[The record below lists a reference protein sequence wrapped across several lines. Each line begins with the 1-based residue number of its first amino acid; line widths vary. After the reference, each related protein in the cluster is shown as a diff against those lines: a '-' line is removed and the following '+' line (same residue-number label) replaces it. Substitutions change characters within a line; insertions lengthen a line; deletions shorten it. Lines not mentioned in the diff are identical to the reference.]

1 MTKIDARGRKKIDT
15 GERKKKEE
23 RSKKERGPLKSM
35 RVSMGFREFVLDQLG
50 GLPDLRA
57 KAMFG
62 GVGLYADDVFFGMMA
77 ADLLYLKVDESNRRD
92 YEAAGSKPFAPY
104 ADPVAMTMPY
114 YSVPADVL
122 ESAPTMVAWAKK
134 AIAVAKAAKSAKT
147 AKRAKKKT
155 TSTS

>member
-1 MTKIDARGRKKIDT
+1 MTKTDTRGRKKT
-15 GERKKKEE
+15 EE
-23 RSKKERGPLKSM
+23 GSKKARGPLKNM

-50 GLPDLRA
+50 GIPELRA

-62 GVGLYADDVFFGMMA
+62 GVGLYAGDVFFGMMA
-77 ADLLYLKVDESNRRD
+77 ADLLYFKVDDTNRRD
-92 YEAAGSKPFAPY
+92 YEAAASKPFAPY
-104 ADPVAMTMPY
+104 ADPAAMTMTMPY

-147 AKRAKKKT
+147 GKRAKKT